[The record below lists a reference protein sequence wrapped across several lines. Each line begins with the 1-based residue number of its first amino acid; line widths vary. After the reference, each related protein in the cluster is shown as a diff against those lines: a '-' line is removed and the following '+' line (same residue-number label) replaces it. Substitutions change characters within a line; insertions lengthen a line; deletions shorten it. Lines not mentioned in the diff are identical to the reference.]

1 MSMEFSVSDIVTV
14 WKASLIES
22 GALLR
27 SAECADSASSTLT
40 CYRTGGCVWEVSAAG
55 HYLSEL
61 FLDNLKISFA
71 LFFENCTWTF
81 EHLVICC

>member
-1 MSMEFSVSDIVTV
+1 
-14 WKASLIES
+14 
-22 GALLR
+22 LR
-27 SAECADSASSTLT
+27 SAECADSASSALT

-71 LFFENCTWTF
+71 LFFENCTWTL